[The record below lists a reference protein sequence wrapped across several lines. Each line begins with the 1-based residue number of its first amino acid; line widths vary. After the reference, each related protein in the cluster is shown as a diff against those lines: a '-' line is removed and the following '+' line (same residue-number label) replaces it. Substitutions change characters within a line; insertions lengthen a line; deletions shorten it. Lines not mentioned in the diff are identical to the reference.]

1 MNKEIIK
8 SIVDDYFEIK
18 IDNKT
23 RKREYVEARFI
34 YFKLLREF
42 TNMSLNAIG
51 SFVKRDHATVLYGVN
66 QLETWMQYDNRIK
79 TNYKAIRNM
88 VVNYATTN
96 DFDTRNLNTQK
107 EKIIILKKLDYEVL
121 KKTLDENQQMI
132 KTLIDEYK
140 IMTDK
145 YIALQKKAK
154 KYGFNL

>member
-79 TNYKAIRNM
+79 TNYKAIRNI

-107 EKIIILKKLDYEVL
+107 ENIIILKKIVI
-121 KKTLDENQQMI
+121 NI
-132 KTLIDEYK
+132 IHS
-140 IMTDK
+140 
-145 YIALQKKAK
+145 
-154 KYGFNL
+154 F

>member
-96 DFDTRNLNTQK
+96 DFETQNHNTKK
-107 EKIIILKKLDYEVL
+107 EKIVILKKLEYEVL
-121 KKTLDENQQMI
+121 KKTLDENQEMI

-145 YIALQKKAK
+145 YVSLQTKAK

>member
-1 MNKEIIK
+1 
-8 SIVDDYFEIK
+8 
-18 IDNKT
+18 
-23 RKREYVEARFI
+23 
-34 YFKLLREF
+34 
-42 TNMSLNAIG
+42 MSLNAIG

-88 VVNYATTN
+88 VVNYATRN
-96 DFDTRNLNTQK
+96 DFETQNHNTKK
-107 EKIIILKKLDYEVL
+107 EKIVILKKLEYEVL
-121 KKTLDENQQMI
+121 KKTLDENQEMI

-145 YIALQKKAK
+145 YVSLQTKAK